1 MPSMANPM
9 VVLLGLQQSLNDGMP
24 IDPTDLD
31 ANSYLTF
38 YDEQPSGSRFSYAKV
53 VDRQAQA
60 LAIFGVEERVANL
73 DCFSVGYAVA
83 EEHRGRGLSGEA
95 VNKGLADLKRKFG
108 HKMESFYLEA
118 MIDVTNAPSL
128 KIAEK
133 IFSVPGVKTT
143 DDESGTPALYFR
155 KLIQVR

>member
-9 VVLLGLQQSLNDGMP
+9 VVLLSLQQSLNDGMP

-60 LAIFGVEERVANL
+60 LSIFGVEERVANL

-83 EEHRGRGLSGEA
+83 EEHRGRGLSVEA

-108 HKMESFYLEA
+108 RKMESFYLEA

-128 KIAEK
+128 KTAEK

>member
-1 MPSMANPM
+1 MPSMANPI
-9 VVLLGLQQSLNDGMP
+9 VVLLSLQQSLNDGMP

-60 LAIFGVEERVANL
+60 LSIFGVEERVANL

-83 EEHRGRGLSGEA
+83 EEHRGRGLSVEA
-95 VNKGLADLKRKFG
+95 VNKGLGDLKRKFG

-128 KIAEK
+128 KTAEK
-133 IFSVPGVKTT
+133 IFSVPGVKPT

>member
-1 MPSMANPM
+1 MPSIANPI
-9 VVLLGLQQSLNDGMP
+9 VVLQSLQQSLNDGMP

-53 VDRQAQA
+53 VNRQAQA
-60 LAIFGVEERVANL
+60 LSIFGVEERLGKL
-73 DCFSVGYAVA
+73 DCFSVGYAVS
-83 EEHRGRGLSGEA
+83 EKHRGRGLSIEA

-108 HKMESFYLEA
+108 YKMESFYLEA
-118 MIDVTNAPSL
+118 MIDMTNAPSL
-128 KIAEK
+128 KIAAR
-133 IFSVPGVKTT
+133 IFAVPGIKTI